1 MKLVQC
7 SRCGSKE
14 LHEEGG
20 LIVCDYCQSQFVPQA
35 DETRP
40 ADTVVGVH
48 SDIENLLE
56 KCRTDPAN
64 RRRYASLIL
73 DLDPT
78 NTEAVNYLYSK

>member
-40 ADTVVGVH
+40 ADTV
-48 SDIENLLE
+48 NLLE